1 MLFEKTYSYENYD
14 LILGVLGEH
23 GYQTRRFDQPGE
35 DDQSSVFLRHDIDL
49 SPVAALKFAEIE
61 NTRNQVAN
69 FFFHIN
75 AETYQCLSTEVL
87 DQMREISS
95 MGHLIG
101 LHLDQTIMKLEDH
114 DVRTTIDWFSEVF
127 LPVSNTVS
135 FHRPMKSLLGKDFGS
150 FQSVYAPRFFDLDLY
165 CSDASRNFE
174 FFSKLEYLIDSR
186 RGPIQWLTHP
196 GWWEAGDDLDI
207 FNLIRNRRSVEVKKY
222 LHLNFRKVFGG
233 FDV

>member
-1 MLFEKTYSYENYD
+1 MLFEKIYSYENYNS
-14 LILGVLGEH
+14 ILGVLGDH

-35 DDQSSVFLRHDIDL
+35 DVQSSVFLRHDIDL
-49 SPVAALKFAEIE
+49 SPVAALKIAEIE
-61 NTRNQVAN
+61 NARNQVAN

-87 DQMREISS
+87 GQMQEISS

-101 LHLDQTIMKLEDH
+101 LHLDQTIMKLEDR

-135 FHRPMKSLLGKDFGS
+135 FHRPMKSLLGKDFES

-174 FFSKLEYLIDSR
+174 FFSKLEHLINGR

-196 GWWEAGDDLDI
+196 GWWEPGDDLDI
-207 FNLIRNRRSVEVKKY
+207 FNLIRNRRSVEIKKY
-222 LHLNFRKVFGG
+222 LHLNFRKVFGA